1 MEIRDRVKEFR
12 RVRAGSLRPNPRNWR
27 THPSRQQ
34 DALRGVL
41 AEVGFASAIVA
52 RELED
57 GSLEI
62 IDGHLRAETVPDA
75 EVPVVVLDVDERE
88 AAYLLATMDPLAAL
102 AEANAEALDLLLG
115 DVKSGNPAVQELIA
129 EAADAAGLYGV
140 AADPMEPAESPQKPI
155 EARLQI
161 PPRIWLTAGEEI
173 RGELGRAAANYGIE
187 VVWPD

>member
-1 MEIRDRVKEFR
+1 MEIRDRVKDLR

-27 THPSRQQ
+27 AHPSRQQ

-115 DVKSGNPAVQELIA
+115 DVNSGNPAVQELIA

-140 AADPMEPAESPQKPI
+140 AADPMEPSESPQKPV

-173 RGELGRAAANYGIE
+173 RDELGRAAANYGIE